1 MEKNNEEELKENIDS
16 EKKENNT
23 DNSTNNKTSENDVY
37 IPEQLEDEEFE
48 KEKNKIKEEKA
59 AKKAEKKA
67 KKQSAKENIVDV
79 KDKKAYFKKRKQR
92 IITIAII
99 VAIIVFILVGIAGYL
114 IYAINRPENAIE
126 DFVSYINEEDWNN
139 AMNQIDMQGYMTMSL
154 IDLESQED
162 SSISYTDYESKY
174 DNVYNELE
182 DIGYGQI
189 IDILE
194 YGEENNVEIL
204 ENLFA
209 ETSFVVNS
217 IDNVERIGDTRLYKI
232 TVNLTITDDTGTYS
246 DETETYEMYVAKKD
260 GEYKI
265 VGGTFPAIIYYYYQY
280 NYAYSSYYT
289 E

>member
-1 MEKNNEEELKENIDS
+1 M
-16 EKKENNT
+16 
-23 DNSTNNKTSENDVY
+23 
-37 IPEQLEDEEFE
+37 
-48 KEKNKIKEEKA
+48 
-59 AKKAEKKA
+59 
-67 KKQSAKENIVDV
+67 
-79 KDKKAYFKKRKQR
+79 
-92 IITIAII
+92 
-99 VAIIVFILVGIAGYL
+99 GIAGYL

-182 DIGYGQI
+182 DMGYGQI

>member
-182 DIGYGQI
+182 DMGYGQI

-246 DETETYEMYVAKKD
+246 DKTETYEMYVAKKD

>member
-182 DIGYGQI
+182 DMGYGQI

>member
-114 IYAINRPENAIE
+114 IYAINRPENVIE
-126 DFVSYINEEDWNN
+126 DFVSYVNEEDWNN

-182 DIGYGQI
+182 DMGYGQI

>member
-114 IYAINRPENAIE
+114 IYAINRPENVIE
-126 DFVSYINEEDWNN
+126 DFVSYVNEEDWTN

-182 DIGYGQI
+182 DMGYGQI

>member
-48 KEKNKIKEEKA
+48 KEKNKIKEE
-59 AKKAEKKA
+59 KAEKKA

-182 DIGYGQI
+182 DMGYGQI

>member
-37 IPEQLEDEEFE
+37 IQEQL
-48 KEKNKIKEEKA
+48 KEKDFKKEKDKLKAEKA

-67 KKQSAKENIVDV
+67 KKQSEKNNKIDN
-79 KDKKAYFKKRKQR
+79 KDEKSYSKKKRQKV
-92 IITIAII
+92 ITNVII

-182 DIGYGQI
+182 DMGYGQI

-246 DETETYEMYVAKKD
+246 DETETYEMYNKKKD

>member
-23 DNSTNNKTSENDVY
+23 ENSTNNETSESNVY
-37 IPEQLEDEEFE
+37 IPEQLEDEDFE
-48 KEKNKIKEEKA
+48 KEKDNLKAEKA

-67 KKQSAKENIVDV
+67 KKQSSKNNLVDI
-79 KDKKAYFKKRKQR
+79 KDKKAYFKKRKQK

-99 VAIIVFILVGIAGYL
+99 VAIAVFILVGIAGYL
-114 IYAINRPENAIE
+114 IYVINRPENAIE

-162 SSISYTDYESKY
+162 SSVSYTDYESKY
-174 DNVYNELE
+174 DNVYNEL
-182 DIGYGQI
+182 DDMGYGQLMDVI
-189 IDILE
+189 E
-194 YGEENNVEIL
+194 YGEENKVEIL
-204 ENLFA
+204 ESLFS

-217 IDNVERIGDTRLYKI
+217 FESVERIGDTNLYKI
-232 TVNLTITDDTGTYS
+232 TVNLTIRDDTGTYS
-246 DETETYEMYVAKKD
+246 DETETYEMYVARRD

-265 VGGTFPAIIYYYYQY
+265 VSGTFPAIIFYYYQY
-280 NYAYSSYYT
+280 NYTYASYYT

>member
-37 IPEQLEDEEFE
+37 IPEQLLDEEFE